1 MIATRVA
8 KNREELLKYK
18 VDILDE
24 NKNLKSTY
32 QILTELAPEWE
43 KLNSQQKVAL
53 GNTLAGTNQYKIFAA
68 VMSQMVVPA
77 GKELSEVQQAY
88 QDALE
93 SSGTT
98 MEQNAIYMQSLEA

>member
-32 QILTELAPEWE
+32 QILIELAPKWQTM
-43 KLNSQQKVAL
+43 SDAQKVAL
-53 GNTLAGTNQYKIFAA
+53 GNTLAG
-68 VMSQMVVPA
+68 
-77 GKELSEVQQAY
+77 
-88 QDALE
+88 
-93 SSGTT
+93 
-98 MEQNAIYMQSLEA
+98 